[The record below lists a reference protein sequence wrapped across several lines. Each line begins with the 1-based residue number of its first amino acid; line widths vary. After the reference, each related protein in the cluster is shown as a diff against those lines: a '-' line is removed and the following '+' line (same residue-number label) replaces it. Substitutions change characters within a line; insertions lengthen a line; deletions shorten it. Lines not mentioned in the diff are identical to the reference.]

1 MTAAADYSAVETL
14 RNGQR
19 VEIRAL
25 RPQDRDEFVAA
36 AGRLSG
42 KSLYRRFF
50 APKPH
55 FSEKERAFFL
65 EVDFVGHVALIAVLE
80 EGGTPVI
87 AGGGRYVVTKPGQA
101 EVAFAV
107 VDQYQGQGIGMTL
120 VRHLAVIARN
130 AGIRELIAEVLP
142 HNAAMLKAFEKSG
155 LRVGTKRE
163 SGTVHVTLKLD

>member
-42 KSLYRRFF
+42 ESLYRRFF

-65 EVDFVGHVALIAVLE
+65 DVDFVGHVALIAVLE
-80 EGGTPVI
+80 EGGGTPVI
-87 AGGGRYVVTKPGQA
+87 VEAAPPCA
-101 EVAFAV
+101 EAPA
-107 VDQYQGQGIGMTL
+107 
-120 VRHLAVIARN
+120 A
-130 AGIRELIAEVLP
+130 
-142 HNAAMLKAFEKSG
+142 AAMSSPSPGRPKWPLPSSANIRAKVSA
-155 LRVGTKRE
+155 
-163 SGTVHVTLKLD
+163 

>member
-1 MTAAADYSAVETL
+1 
-14 RNGQR
+14 
-19 VEIRAL
+19 
-25 RPQDRDEFVAA
+25 
-36 AGRLSG
+36 
-42 KSLYRRFF
+42 
-50 APKPH
+50 
-55 FSEKERAFFL
+55 
-65 EVDFVGHVALIAVLE
+65 VLE
-80 EGGTPVI
+80 EGGGTPVI

-107 VDQYQGQGIGMTL
+107 VDHYQGQGIGMTL
-120 VRHLAVIARN
+120 VRHLGMIARN

>member
-36 AGRLSG
+36 AGRLSAE
-42 KSLYRRFF
+42 SLYRRFF

-65 EVDFVGHVALIAVLE
+65 DVDFVDHGFARRKNTDPRCEHGGVAS
-80 EGGTPVI
+80 P
-87 AGGGRYVVTKPGQA
+87 R
-101 EVAFAV
+101 
-107 VDQYQGQGIGMTL
+107 
-120 VRHLAVIARN
+120 R
-130 AGIRELIAEVLP
+130 
-142 HNAAMLKAFEKSG
+142 S
-155 LRVGTKRE
+155 
-163 SGTVHVTLKLD
+163 

>member
-65 EVDFVGHVALIAVLE
+65 EVDFVGHVQWVQV
-80 EGGTPVI
+80 P
-87 AGGGRYVVTKPGQA
+87 R
-101 EVAFAV
+101 
-107 VDQYQGQGIGMTL
+107 
-120 VRHLAVIARN
+120 
-130 AGIRELIAEVLP
+130 
-142 HNAAMLKAFEKSG
+142 
-155 LRVGTKRE
+155 
-163 SGTVHVTLKLD
+163 